1 MSELAPELP
10 QTDGQPE
17 PPRPGM
23 VWVPGGRFRMGSD
36 RHYPE
41 EAPARP
47 VAVEGFWI
55 DAKPVT
61 NQEFSSFVE
70 ETGWTTFAEIP
81 ADPADYPGALPELLA
96 PSSVVFT
103 PTPGPVPLTDMQAW
117 WRYVKGA
124 DWRHPYGPQSSLK
137 GLERHPV
144 VHVAWRDVEAYAEWA
159 GAEIPT
165 EAEWEFAARGGL
177 EDAEYAWGDE
187 FMPEGRAMA
196 NTWQGDFPYR
206 SRKPPGAFRTS
217 TVGAFP
223 ANGYGLYD
231 MIGNVWE
238 WTRDWWSTT
247 APGAPVSSFC
257 APSNPVGGRL
267 EDSFDPRQPEI
278 RIPRKVLKGGSHLC
292 APSYCRRY
300 RPAARHAQPIDTST
314 SHVGF
319 RLVVRPT

>member
-1 MSELAPELP
+1 MSELAPELSQADSRP
-10 QTDGQPE
+10 AA
-17 PPRPGM
+17 PRPGM
-23 VWVPGGRFRMGSD
+23 VWIPGGRFRMGSD
-36 RHYPE
+36 QHYPE
-41 EAPARP
+41 EGPARP
-47 VAVEGFWI
+47 VAVDGFWI
-55 DAKPVT
+55 DAYPVT
-61 NQEFSSFVE
+61 NRDFARFVE

-103 PTPGPVPLTDMQAW
+103 PTQGPVPLTDMNTW
-117 WRYVKGA
+117 WRYVQGA
-124 DWRHPYGPQSSLK
+124 DWRHPYGPK
-137 GLERHPV
+137 TGLNGLWKHPV

-159 GAEIPT
+159 GGEMPT

-177 EDAEYAWGDE
+177 EEAEYAWGAE

-206 SRKPPGAFRTS
+206 SRKPPGTFRTS
-217 TVGAFP
+217 PVGAFP

-238 WTRDWWSTT
+238 WTRDWWSTA
-247 APGAPVSSFC
+247 APGAPVSSCC
-257 APSNPVGGRL
+257 APSNPAGGRL

-300 RPAARHAQPIDTST
+300 RPAARHAQPVDTST